1 MLLIRTAV
9 GTIARLEELFMVDGA
24 AVLRGASQLIGIWLL
39 AWFALRLVRL
49 AARRIEQRV
58 DDHDS
63 IGSLRE
69 KRGQTISQ
77 LLRSAGR
84 IAVLTIAIL
93 LSLNV
98 FINIGPLLGG
108 AAVIG
113 LAISFGAQSLVKDV
127 IAGFF
132 MLVEDQFALG
142 DVIEAAGKSGV
153 VEKITLRVV
162 VLRDLDGTLH
172 TIPNGEIKS
181 VSNKT
186 RGWSRAVV
194 DVAIAYGED
203 VDRAIRVIR
212 DEAERLAHDEELAAL
227 LDGVPE
233 VWGVESVNDT
243 ATVIRDGGPD
253 PAGLALGR
261 AARVPPP
268 HQEPARRRR
277 DPDPGA
283 ADRSKDPDGSGR
295 HRRGRRHDAR
305 SSTTR

>member
-1 MLLIRTAV
+1 MLLIRTAP
-9 GTIARLEELFMVDGA
+9 GLIARLEELFKVDGA
-24 AVLRGASQLIGIWLL
+24 AVLRGGSQLIGIWLL
-39 AWFALRLVRL
+39 AWFALRLVGL
-49 AARRIEQRV
+49 AARRIEQAV
-58 DDHDS
+58 NDHDAVIS
-63 IGSLRE
+63 VRE

-84 IAVLTIAIL
+84 IVVLTIAIL
-93 LSLNV
+93 LTLNV

-142 DVIEAAGKSGV
+142 DVIEASGKSGV

-172 TIPNGEIKS
+172 TIPNGEIKT

-194 DVAIAYGED
+194 DVSIAYGED
-203 VDRAIRVIR
+203 VDRAINVIR
-212 DEAERLAHDEELAAL
+212 DEAERLAHDEEWAAL

-233 VWGVESVNDT
+233 VWGVEAVNDT
-243 ATVIRDGGPD
+243 STVVRMVAKTQPGSHWGIQR
-253 PAGLALGR
+253 
-261 AARVPPP
+261 
-268 HQEPARRRR
+268 EFRRRIKNR
-277 DPDPGA
+277 LDAEGIKTPAPRTQLKLQVEPGVSA
-283 ADRSKDPDGSGR
+283 TAGQ
-295 HRRGRRHDAR
+295 
-305 SSTTR
+305 